1 MSRERYDF
9 GRVEL
14 LDAEAIG
21 KPGQRRFRLFARG
34 HGRAA
39 VLWVER
45 EQLAALGDALDQAL
59 AQISGE
65 EVLRPLAQ
73 AAAPEAPGAPA
84 DFPAH
89 PDVEFQVG
97 QLSLGYDDR
106 ENVLLLLAAPIR
118 IIDEEEPGEQGELRD
133 PEFAARFTRDQ
144 ANTLSRH
151 IQGILAS
158 GRPRCPFCGAP
169 LGPEPHACPKQNG
182 HHPVE
187 IEN

>member
-39 VLWVER
+39 VLWIER
-45 EQLAALGDALDQAL
+45 EQLAALGDALDQL
-59 AQISGE
+59 MAQVSGE

-73 AAAPEAPGAPA
+73 AAAPEVPGAPP
-84 DFPAH
+84 DFPLH

-97 QLSLGYDDR
+97 QLSLGYDERD
-106 ENVLLLLAAPIR
+106 NLLLLLAAPIR
-118 IIDEEEPGEQGELRD
+118 AVDEEEEGEGGQMRD
-133 PEFAARFTRDQ
+133 PGFAAKFSREQ

-151 IQGILAS
+151 ILGVLSA

-169 LGPEPHACPKQNG
+169 LGPAPHACPKQNG
-182 HHPVE
+182 HHP
-187 IEN
+187 IEAG

>member
-14 LDAEAIG
+14 FDAEAIG

-34 HGRAA
+34 RGRTAA
-39 VLWVER
+39 LWIER
-45 EQLAALGDALDQAL
+45 EQLAALGDALDQAM

-73 AAAPEAPGAPA
+73 ADAPEAPGAPP
-84 DFPAH
+84 DFPEH
-89 PDVEFQVG
+89 SDIEFQVG
-97 QLSLGYDDR
+97 QLSLGYDER
-106 ENVLLLLAAPIR
+106 TNLLILVAAPLR
-118 IIDEEEPGEQGELRD
+118 IIDEDEPDEQGQIRD
-133 PEFAARFTRDQ
+133 PGFAAQFTRDQ

-151 IQGILAS
+151 IQGILAA

-169 LGPEPHACPKQNG
+169 LGTEPHACPKQNG

>member
-1 MSRERYDF
+1 MSREGYDF
-9 GRVEL
+9 GQVEL

-21 KPGQRRFRLFARG
+21 KPGQRRFRLFAREQ
-34 HGRAA
+34 GRAA

-45 EQLAALGDALDQAL
+45 EQLAALGDALDQVL

-73 AAAPEAPGAPA
+73 ATALEAPGAPP
-84 DFPAH
+84 DFPEY

-106 ENVLLLLAAPIR
+106 DNLLILLAAPIKA
-118 IIDEEEPGEQGELRD
+118 IDEEEPEERGQMRD
-133 PEFAARFTRDQ
+133 PGFAAQFTREQ
-144 ANTLSRH
+144 ADALSRH

-169 LGPEPHACPKQNG
+169 LGSEPHACPKQNG

-187 IEN
+187 IDD